1 MQACLH
7 IRGSVL
13 TLVHAM
19 NNLQITK
26 AEALDAYGGDV
37 AALARALSITR
48 AAIYQWPAGPI
59 GEVHAL
65 KLRFV
70 LKPDVFGD
78 QLPTAANDDAPP
90 AKGNGAGGEG
100 G

>member
-1 MQACLH
+1 MD
-7 IRGSVL
+7 
-13 TLVHAM
+13 
-19 NNLQITK
+19 NLQITK

-37 AALARALSITR
+37 AALARALKITR

-70 LKPDVFGD
+70 LKPDVFGGN
-78 QLPTAANDDAPP
+78 LPPAANDDAPP
-90 AKGNGAGGEG
+90 AQGNGAGGEG
-100 G
+100 A